1 MAARKDKLLNL
12 KCCCPEQWGK
22 FSPHKSHSSWL
33 LSKLA
38 PWNRQSSVMT
48 KESCCTTMK
57 YPVNAEQGIQIHCQ
71 EKFSLFLLDQKQSHH
86 INQAVFLQAHRP
98 SHCSNGRKTL
108 HIQASEKSNSC
119 YMCSKL
125 TVLQYLWILTSLCHQ
140 GKKKSTIIPFYVS
153 CNWIQPWL

>member
-98 SHCSNGRKTL
+98 SHCSNGRHYTSRHLKKAIPVICAVTWLFSNIYGSWL
-108 HIQASEKSNSC
+108 HYAIRE
-119 YMCSKL
+119 
-125 TVLQYLWILTSLCHQ
+125 
-140 GKKKSTIIPFYVS
+140 KKKV
-153 CNWIQPWL
+153 Q